1 VGPIKPVGNRKKT
14 EKALNESEMRFRRLF
29 ETMSEGVI
37 LIAPDGKIILANP
50 SAVHILGLEL
60 SAIQERNYIV
70 PAWEILRPD
79 GTPMP
84 PEEMAG
90 PRAMSERRSVNNVV
104 MGVRRPDAAIS
115 WINVS
120 AVPII
125 SDSNKFEGVVGVFTD
140 ITDKRA
146 AEEQR
151 ETLIVELKHAISQV
165 KKLSGLLP
173 ICASCKK
180 IRNDKGYW
188 NEIEIYVREHSEADF
203 THGLC
208 PGCAEKL

>member
-1 VGPIKPVGNRKKT
+1 
-14 EKALNESEMRFRRLF
+14 MRFRRLF